1 MSDIFVTVRKG
12 DTFQGIALENKTTV
26 SSLKKINHIYG
37 NNKLF
42 VGQKLKV
49 KESLPTSLLA
59 ASKTSIVTDSKLRR
73 GSSGSVGWRGSG
85 KQSSSPI
92 VGSVYDLITSSLWGT
107 SPKKD
112 ESLSKETSIK
122 KVDSLSEGFRPRTNS
137 GVGMEEMENGEM
149 VVTMPLTKSAD
160 FETCEPQ
167 ADGVVPEPIE
177 KVKKRNEQLQSSLK
191 NAAHSTDGAITVLST
206 DNNRI
211 LDTEFDAELVE
222 VNEHYFSVSNRKG
235 ASSGSNSSLSSLGS
249 NSPSKQKVRRG
260 SGGGGGGGASAT
272 RPRPRSR
279 SIVKVELHGNG
290 CIITQS
296 HAQALA
302 AYLPPILQ
310 SNKWTLLYSVL
321 NNGADLFSFYKLTKG
336 AGTTVL
342 VIETMEG
349 DVFGGFATE
358 QWHVDATYYGGG
370 ESFIF
375 KVVDA
380 KRVKVYKWSMENH
393 FVMWSNEDQIAM
405 GGGGDGF
412 AFALDSDFYTGQT
425 NSSATFNND
434 PLVSGEDHC
443 FHVKNVEVWKL
454 DSCI

>member
-1 MSDIFVTVRKG
+1 MSEVFVTVRKG
-12 DTFQGIALENKTTV
+12 DTFQGIALENSTTV
-26 SSLKKINHIYG
+26 SSLKKMNHIYG

-49 KESLPTSLLA
+49 KESLPPSLLE
-59 ASKTSIVTDSKLRR
+59 ASKTSTVSNSKLRR
-73 GSSGSVGWRGSG
+73 SSSGSIGWRGSG
-85 KQSSSPI
+85 KQLSSP

-107 SPKKD
+107 SPKKVD
-112 ESLSKETSIK
+112 SQSKDTGHKE
-122 KVDSLSEGFRPRTNS
+122 VESLSEGFRPRSSS
-137 GVGMEEMENGEM
+137 GVGIEELENGE
-149 VVTMPLTKSAD
+149 VIVTMPLTKSAD

-167 ADGVVPEPIE
+167 ADCVVTEPIV
-177 KVKKRNEQLQSSLK
+177 KVKKRNDELQYSLK
-191 NAAHSTDGAITVLST
+191 NAAHSKDGAVSFLST
-206 DNNRI
+206 DDNRI
-211 LDTEFDAELVE
+211 VDTEFDAELVE
-222 VNEHYFSVSNRKG
+222 VNEHYFSVTNRKG
-235 ASSGSNSSLSSLGS
+235 ASKSGSKGRGS
-249 NSPSKQKVRRG
+249 ENGGG
-260 SGGGGGGGASAT
+260 SGGGATTTRT
-272 RPRPRSR
+272 RPRTK

-290 CIITQS
+290 CILSQS

-302 AYLPPILQ
+302 AYLPAILQ
-310 SNKWTLLYSVL
+310 SNKWSLLYSVL

-342 VIETMEG
+342 VVETMQG

-358 QWHVDATYYGGG
+358 QWHVDTSFYGGG

-375 KVVDA
+375 KIVDS
-380 KRVKVYKWSMENH
+380 KRVKVFKWSMENH

-412 AFALDSDFYTGQT
+412 AFALDCDFYTGQT

-434 PLVSGEDHC
+434 PLVSCEDHC
-443 FHVKNVEVWKL
+443 FQVKNVEVWKL